1 MLTAPSSAQ
10 CFVCNAAEDA
20 AAGAY
25 QLSRSLLLG
34 LITYGLLLA
43 GVAST
48 RGEFIAL
55 AIPCVVYLFAGY
67 LLSPD
72 EVKLEAARHLSA
84 ERASPNADV
93 IVTVTVANRGSHLE
107 EVLLDDVLPPELT
120 LRSGH
125 ARRFIRLPKD
135 SSYAFAYTVA
145 GPRGGYG
152 FESVRAEV
160 NDPLGVT
167 SRTVA
172 VEAKGQLFVF
182 PSLTRL
188 RHVAIRP
195 RRTRVYAG
203 TIPARAGGAGAE
215 FFGVREYQPGD
226 SLRVINWRVSAHQ
239 QDAFYSNEF
248 QQERVADVGII
259 LDGRL
264 RTNEFAR
271 GHSLFEFSV
280 QAAAALSDALLAQGN
295 RVGLLV
301 YAAFLRWTLPGYGKI
316 QREKILF
323 SLAHARP
330 GGSEV
335 FADFQHLPTRLFPPE
350 SQIVLVSPLHEDD
363 VMPLVY
369 LRAQG
374 YQVLVVSPNPV
385 KFEVSYLPRNQ
396 NVELAGRVVHMERAL
411 LLQKIRRAGIQV
423 LDWDVAEPFD
433 QVVKRKLS
441 RPPAWLWAV
450 GR

>member
-1 MLTAPSSAQ
+1 M
-10 CFVCNAAEDA
+10 
-20 AAGAY
+20 
-25 QLSRSLLLG
+25 SRSLLLG
-34 LITYGLLLA
+34 FITYGLLLA
-43 GVAST
+43 GIAAV

-55 AIPCVVYLFAGY
+55 AIPFVVYLFAGFVF
-67 LLSPD
+67 SPD
-72 EVKLEAARHLSA
+72 EIKLEATRRLSA
-84 ERASPNADV
+84 ERSSPNADV
-93 IVTVTVANRGSHLE
+93 IVNVTITNRGSHLD
-107 EVLLDDVLPPELT
+107 EVLIEDIVPADLKP
-120 LRSGH
+120 RFGH
-125 ARRFIRLPKD
+125 SRHLIRLPKN
-135 SSYAFAYTVA
+135 SLYTFSYTVA

-152 FESVRAEV
+152 FESLRAAV
-160 NDPLGVT
+160 NDPLRVT
-167 SRTVA
+167 SREVRL
-172 VEAKGQLFVF
+172 EAKGQLFVF
-182 PSLTRL
+182 PPVTRL

-203 TIPARAGGAGAE
+203 SIPARVGGTGTE
-215 FFGVREYQPGD
+215 FFGVREYQQGD
-226 SLRVINWRVSAHQ
+226 SPRVINWRVSAHQ
-239 QDAFYSNEF
+239 QDVLYSNEF

-264 RTNEFAR
+264 RTNEFSR

-280 QAAAALSDALLAQGN
+280 QAAAALGDALLAQGN

-301 YAAFLRWTLPGYGKI
+301 YAAFLRWTLPGYGKF

-363 VMPLVY
+363 LMPLVY

-385 KFEVSYLPRNQ
+385 KFELSYLPKDK
-396 NVELAGRVVHMERAL
+396 NVELASRVIHMERAL
-411 LLQKIRRAGIQV
+411 LLQKIQRAGIQV

-441 RPPAWLWAV
+441 RPPGFL
-450 GR
+450 RTTQ